1 MVKEKKLSTLLT
13 TVCLLIG
20 LGFSLDM
27 TSKPAMGAQLGGF
40 LKKKI
45 KDVVK
50 PEPEKG
56 NQTDTDSSSGND
68 SNSRFNDRVL
78 ELNEDVLAKLE
89 KTLLCEKDFRAAVDA
104 KYAKMPTEEQYQKC
118 SIDAMMSQEAQAIAS
133 KPGDNIQAQQQQMT
147 SLAALIEKKCGKN
160 PNTFSKSD
168 ELKPAAEKCSATG
181 GLTLS
186 QYSIAKERVTP
197 FCGSGGQNK
206 VTGIG
211 NNYYVYTP
219 AEVDAMKPKCAKLTS
234 LMK

>member
-1 MVKEKKLSTLLT
+1 MVKEKKLYTLLT

-20 LGFSLDM
+20 LGFTLAPMSR
-27 TSKPAMGAQLGGF
+27 PAMGAQLGGF
-40 LKKKI
+40 LKKKM
-45 KDVVK
+45 KDVVN
-50 PEPEKG
+50 PGPEKS
-56 NQTDTDSSSGND
+56 NQTASDSSSGND
-68 SNSRFNDRVL
+68 TNSTFNDRVL

-89 KTLLCEKDFRAAVDA
+89 GTLVCEKDFRATVDA
-104 KYAKMPTEEQYQKC
+104 KYAKMPTQEQYQKC
-118 SIDAMMSQEAQAIAS
+118 SMDAMMSQEAQAIVS

-160 PNTFSKSD
+160 PNTFNKSD

-186 QYSIAKERVTP
+186 QYSIAKERVAP
-197 FCGSGGQNK
+197 FCSSGGQNK
-206 VTGIG
+206 VAGIG

-219 AEVDAMKPKCAKLTS
+219 AEVNAMKSKCSRLTG